1 MPNDCRSRGAQ
12 NPAMRTIVVIAFL
25 AASVSAGQ
33 SGQTF
38 RATADTVLVDAL
50 VVARD
55 GTPIAGLK
63 PEQFEVFIDGR
74 RRQIER
80 VEFISA
86 TTSLTAV
93 SEGVPASP
101 GAAAAPAAPFSD
113 GRVFVIAVDQMSF
126 PLVAQSSAREA
137 VRRIIESVKPED
149 YIGLVA
155 LESKTVVAPTRDR
168 HAIRKAAEQ
177 IQGLRFEIRPRFNV
191 SATEAT
197 LIKARD
203 ATTLRTVQMR
213 ECGLNSGID
222 CPTQVRMD
230 AEQIVQD
237 LHRQASGSISGL
249 HTALD
254 AVATLPGRKNVLV
267 ISAGLPMSNRP
278 GVEPNIGLE
287 TNRLAAHAAAV
298 NANLYVFYMNVHFLR
313 AFSVETGRMNNTIF
327 QDVQVFRT
335 GLEKF
340 AAGANGALF
349 EIQVDADPFVTRVM
363 RETAAYYLLGVTS
376 EPRDRDG
383 KEHYIRVQVKQV
395 RDATVR
401 YRTVV
406 TIPVGK

>member
-1 MPNDCRSRGAQ
+1 MPDDSRSRRVQ
-12 NPAMRTIVVIAFL
+12 NPAMRTTVALALL
-25 AASVSAGQ
+25 AASVSPGQ

-38 RATADTVLVDAL
+38 RATTDTVLVDAL
-50 VVARD
+50 VVAKD

-63 PEQFEVFIDGR
+63 PEQFEVYIDGR

-80 VEFISA
+80 VEFVGA
-86 TTSLTAV
+86 TTSLTV
-93 SEGVPASP
+93 GSESRAASP
-101 GAAAAPAAPFSD
+101 VAATPSAPFSD

-137 VRRIIESVKPED
+137 VRRIIDSVKPED
-149 YIGLVA
+149 YVGIVA

-168 HAIRKAAEQ
+168 NAIRKAAEQ

-191 SATEAT
+191 STTEAM

-203 ATTLRTVQMR
+203 ATTIRTVQMR

-222 CPTQVRMD
+222 CSTQVRMD
-230 AEQIVQD
+230 AEQIVQE

-254 AVATLPGRKNVLV
+254 AVATLPGRKTVLV
-267 ISAGLPMSNRP
+267 ISAGLPMSNRT

-287 TNRLAAHAAAV
+287 TNRLAAHASAV
-298 NANLYVFYMNVHFLR
+298 NANLYVFYMNVHFMR
-313 AFSVETGRMNNTIF
+313 AYSVEFGRMNNTIF

-349 EIQVDADPFVTRVM
+349 EVQVDSDPFVTRVM
-363 RETAAYYLLGVTS
+363 RETAAYYLLGVTP
-376 EPRDRDG
+376 EPRDQDG
-383 KEHYIRVQVKQV
+383 KEHFIRVAVKQV

-406 TIPVGK
+406 TIPAGK